1 VTADS
6 PQHDTS
12 LQRTA
17 VVATALSSFLT
28 PFMAS
33 AINVALPAV
42 SREFSLD
49 AVTLGWVQMAYQLAA
64 AMFLVPFG
72 RLADIL
78 GRKKVFATGLAVHGL
93 ASAVCALAPN
103 AAVLIAF
110 RAVQGVGGAM
120 VFGTGVA
127 ILTSVYPPGE
137 RGKAL
142 GINTAAVY
150 LGLSIGPV
158 LGGFLTQGF
167 GWRSILW
174 TNVPLALLAF
184 ILTLARL
191 KGEWA
196 EARGEGFD
204 GLGAVVF
211 GAGIVALMFGFSR
224 LPSKLGFV
232 LAAAGTA
239 ALVLFVRLEGKV
251 AKPLLETRLFR
262 RNKIFAF
269 SNLAALINYSA
280 TAASGFILSLYL
292 QYVKG
297 LPPHQAGL
305 VLIAQPLLMT
315 VSSPFAGR
323 LSDRAE
329 PQTIASLGMAL
340 SSAGLFLFA
349 FIREGTPLTFV
360 VGGLALLGLGFGL
373 FSSPNTNAVMGAVER
388 RLYGVAAASLGTMR
402 LSGQMLSLGITML
415 ILAVVMGPV
424 AIRPEHFPSFL
435 RSARIAFAFYAALCA
450 IGIFASLARGKRTG
464 NNSGSASNKKGAA

>member
-1 VTADS
+1 MNDS
-6 PQHDTS
+6 ALFSDRS
-12 LQRTA
+12 LQLTA
-17 VVATALSSFLT
+17 IVVTGLSSFLT
-28 PFMAS
+28 PFMGS
-33 AINVALPAV
+33 AMNVALPSV

-72 RLADIL
+72 KLADIMGRRKIFAL
-78 GRKKVFATGLAVHGL
+78 GLTLDVT
-93 ASAVCALAPN
+93 ASAVCALAPS

-110 RAVQGVGGAM
+110 RAVQGIGGAM
-120 VFGTGVA
+120 IFGTGVA

-142 GINTAAVY
+142 GINSAAVY
-150 LGLSIGPV
+150 VGLSIGPV
-158 LGGFLTQGF
+158 VGGFLTHGF

-174 TNVPLALLAF
+174 AYVPLSLLALV
-184 ILTLARL
+184 LTLTRL

-196 EARGEGFD
+196 EARGESFD
-204 GLGAVVF
+204 RAGAVIF

-232 LAAAGTA
+232 LAGAGTVA
-239 ALVLFVRLEGKV
+239 IILFIWLEGRV
-251 AKPLLETRLFR
+251 AKPLLETRLFW
-262 RNKIFAF
+262 RNRIFAF
-269 SNLAALINYSA
+269 SNLAAFINYSA

-297 LPPHQAGL
+297 LPPHRAGL
-305 VLIAQPLLMT
+305 VLIAQPILMA

-323 LSDRAE
+323 LSDRTE
-329 PQTIASLGMAL
+329 PQTIASVGMGL

-349 FIREGTPLTFV
+349 FIRQGTPLPFV
-360 VGGLALLGLGFGL
+360 VAGLVLLGLGFGL

-415 ILAVVMGPV
+415 ILAVTMGRV
-424 AIRPEHFPSFL
+424 AIRPENLPSFL
-435 RSARIAFAFYAALCA
+435 QSARIAFAFYAALCVV
-450 IGIFASLARGKRTG
+450 GVFASLARGKRNG
-464 NNSGSASNKKGAA
+464 NNSVPRAD

>member
-1 VTADS
+1 MTDS
-6 PQHDTS
+6 LHHDMS

-17 VVATALSSFLT
+17 IVVSSLASFLT

-33 AINVALPAV
+33 AVNVALPAV

-72 RLADIL
+72 RLADIV
-78 GRKKVFATGLAVHGL
+78 GRKKVFALGLAIDGT
-93 ASAVCALAPN
+93 ASAVCALAPS
-103 AAVLIAF
+103 AAVLIGF
-110 RAVQGVGGAM
+110 RALQGVGGAM
-120 VFGTGVA
+120 IFGTGVA

-158 LGGFLTQGF
+158 VGGFLTHGL

-174 TNVPLALLAF
+174 TYVPLSLTALA
-184 ILTLARL
+184 LTVTRL

-196 EARGEGFD
+196 EARGESFD
-204 GLGAVVF
+204 RAGAVVY

-224 LPSKLGFV
+224 LPSRLGFV

-239 ALVLFVRLEGKV
+239 AIALFIWLEGRA

-262 RNKIFAF
+262 HNRIFAF
-269 SNLAALINYSA
+269 SNLAAFINYSA
-280 TAASGFILSLYL
+280 TAATGFILSLYL

-297 LPPHQAGL
+297 LPPHRAGL
-305 VLIAQPLLMT
+305 VLIAQPILMA

-323 LSDRAE
+323 LSDRTE
-329 PQTIASLGMAL
+329 PQTIASLGIGL
-340 SSAGLFLFA
+340 SSVGLFLFA
-349 FIREGTPLTFV
+349 FIREGTPLALV
-360 VGGLALLGLGFGL
+360 VAGLALLGLGFGL
-373 FSSPNTNAVMGAVER
+373 FASPNTNAVMGAVER

-415 ILAVVMGPV
+415 ILAVTMGRV
-424 AIRPEHFPSFL
+424 AIRPENLPSFL
-435 RSARIAFAFYAALCA
+435 RSARIAFSFYAALCVV
-450 IGIFASLARGKRTG
+450 GVFASLARGKRNG
-464 NNSGSASNKKGAA
+464 NNAAPSAD